1 MDNSTQISKAKF
13 SSTFQIDKHQDY
25 TLRLINIEKSSLDT
39 IRTLHSTIK
48 TLRTA
53 LYKSKS
59 ELSLL
64 KVQVHDEKSYAN
76 TIEILALENHILKN
90 KFVDTELGKHVEK
103 KLISESMSK
112 TESNNESNTV
122 HDEPEEEVVESKE
135 ETEEENI
142 ENTETELSL
151 ESNEL
156 ETNNKGTKPDKTIE
170 NQDNTT
176 QEVENMTTTVT
187 TTSQTN
193 LNEDIS
199 IREEDED
206 TESIRESEKDQSE
219 SLTIEHND
227 NRNLSEESEDVDE
240 VEFIFTTDDSVKL
253 DQDHLV
259 KIEETDT
266 YPTDKPA
273 ITHSVFV
280 ETDISKCG
288 VLEEDANTASRSNLL
303 VSNSRRNTSP
313 NPMGY
318 RPFLHREGN
327 RMVTHRHSVKFAKD
341 VANVRPIYNDN
352 ILSERQDGETQTE
365 ISAIPVYWKS
375 ESYLN
380 HNKISQ
386 NFTTLPSKFSIPN
399 EQTYRK
405 FPSRKYSLRLCEKT
419 QEARRVLLSDINFTS
434 MVPELSRSVDQLCQE
449 VPASSS
455 ELFKNYP
462 GAFSYMKNPE
472 MSSGCFS
479 QTPCDCS
486 SRQPSWEYSNYSI
499 PSTPSAVDINEPKK
513 RPLMVRPSCSSLDTN
528 WTKQKHACSSGV
540 SPSLYR
546 RSKSVPFN
554 SNLQPFSEF
563 CSSQNSGFNTP
574 QSASRYF
581 HNKHK
586 RMHRKHV
593 AFSGS
598 VPDLRTSV
606 DTEESTDSLIDESE
620 EYLRRSID
628 SMFIEGGEGPRFTSR
643 HRRNSAPAD
652 AIHGFKSSSGFY
664 PFTPKVPSDLKPN
677 NFVKVISPHG
687 RVVCGRVRY
696 VGPLPGMEESQVGV
710 QLTHDDGNCDGTYQ
724 GRRFFDCEMNK
735 GIFVPFKKVVLAW
748 NTG

>member
-1 MDNSTQISKAKF
+1 MDNSTQLAKAKF

-39 IRTLHSTIK
+39 IRTLHQTIK

-64 KVQVHDEKSYAN
+64 KVQVHDEKSYAS

-90 KFVDTELGKHVEK
+90 KFIDTEFGKNVEK

-112 TESNNESNTV
+112 TESNTV
-122 HDEPEEEVVESKE
+122 HEKPEEEVLESKE
-135 ETEEENI
+135 TEDDNI
-142 ENTETELSL
+142 ENTETDLSL

-156 ETNNKGTKPDKTIE
+156 ETNNKGTPSGEIKEDE
-170 NQDNTT
+170 DNQDNKI
-176 QEVENMTTTVT
+176 QEVNNMTTTVT

-193 LNEDIS
+193 LNEETC

-206 TESIRESEKDQSE
+206 TESIRESERDQSE

-227 NRNLSEESEDVDE
+227 NRNLESEESEDVDE

-266 YPTDKPA
+266 YPSDKSA

-288 VLEEDANTASRSNLL
+288 VLEEDANAASRSNV
-303 VSNSRRNTSP
+303 VSNIRRNTSP

-318 RPFLHREGN
+318 RPFLHREGSK
-327 RMVTHRHSVKFAKD
+327 MITHRHTVKFAKD
-341 VANVRPIYNDN
+341 VANVRPIYKDTV
-352 ILSERQDGETQTE
+352 LSERQDGETQTE

-449 VPASSS
+449 VPGSSS

-472 MSSGCFS
+472 MSSGCLS

-499 PSTPSAVDINEPKK
+499 PSTPSAADITEPKK

-528 WTKQKHACSSGV
+528 WTKQKHACTSSV

-563 CSSQNSGFNTP
+563 CSSQHSGFNTP

-593 AFSGS
+593 AFSGE
-598 VPDLRTSV
+598 L
-606 DTEESTDSLIDESE
+606 
-620 EYLRRSID
+620 
-628 SMFIEGGEGPRFTSR
+628 
-643 HRRNSAPAD
+643 N
-652 AIHGFKSSSGFY
+652 
-664 PFTPKVPSDLKPN
+664 
-677 NFVKVISPHG
+677 
-687 RVVCGRVRY
+687 
-696 VGPLPGMEESQVGV
+696 
-710 QLTHDDGNCDGTYQ
+710 
-724 GRRFFDCEMNK
+724 
-735 GIFVPFKKVVLAW
+735 
-748 NTG
+748 